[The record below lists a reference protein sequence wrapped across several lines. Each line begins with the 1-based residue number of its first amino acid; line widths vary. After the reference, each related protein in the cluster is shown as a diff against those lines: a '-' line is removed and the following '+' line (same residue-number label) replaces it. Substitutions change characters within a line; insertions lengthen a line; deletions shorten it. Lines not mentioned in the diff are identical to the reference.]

1 MTFAHAPRGGTPDV
15 NALHMITAGADEGR
29 FAGEVSIERMHVARG
44 PQRKKRPRPIQ
55 SRRAS
60 VVEIGIGGEQVEDEA
75 FYDATSIAA
84 MRIGCLTGNA
94 RNAVAMAA
102 IAANTQADRKT

>member
-1 MTFAHAPRGGTPDV
+1 MPGGLDRAYARRSWATAQEAAEADPVPPR
-15 NALHMITAGADEGR
+15 LSGR
-29 FAGEVSIERMHVARG
+29 DWCRWR
-44 PQRKKRPRPIQ
+44 
-55 SRRAS
+55 
-60 VVEIGIGGEQVEDEA
+60 QVEDEA

-84 MRIGCLTGNA
+84 MRIGCLPGNA